1 MIPTSYNLPDAY
13 RGDSYGPIIF
23 NFTDINGS
31 GINLSG
37 VSACLQAKDP
47 ADLSTPVIQ
56 WSTSDGSINISGNQV
71 TLNALSGTF
80 LQVPAMTYNYDLQI
94 ISGGVTETFI
104 NGTWNIYQDV
114 TQL

>member
-1 MIPTSYNLPDAY
+1 MIPSSYNLPDAY

-37 VSACLQAKDP
+37 VSACAQVKDP
-47 ADLSTPVIQ
+47 ADLNTTVLQ
-56 WSTSDGSINISGNQV
+56 WSSSDGSINISGNQV
-71 TLNALSGTF
+71 TLNVLSGIQM
-80 LQVPAMTYNYDLQI
+80 QVPAMTYTYDLQI
-94 ISGGVTETFI
+94 ISGGVTETFV
-104 NGTWNIYQDV
+104 NGNWNIYQDV

>member
-1 MIPTSYNLPDAY
+1 MIPTTYNLPDAY

-23 NFTDINGS
+23 SFTDVNGNN
-31 GINLSG
+31 INLNG
-37 VSACLQAKDP
+37 VSACAQVKDP
-47 ADLSTPVIQ
+47 ADFDTVVVQ
-56 WSTSDGSINISGNQV
+56 WSTSNGSINIAGNQL
-71 TLNALSGTF
+71 TLNTLSGQY
-80 LQVPAMTYNYDLQI
+80 LQVPAMTYNYDLQV